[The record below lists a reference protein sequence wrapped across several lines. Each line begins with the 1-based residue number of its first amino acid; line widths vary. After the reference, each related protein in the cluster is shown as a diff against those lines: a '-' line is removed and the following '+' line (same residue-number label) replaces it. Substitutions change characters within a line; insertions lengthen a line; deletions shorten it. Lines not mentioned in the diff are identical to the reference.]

1 MNNLHQKKRFKYF
14 PLTDKELKELS
25 ERDSCIILR
34 KNCEF
39 HLKLNYS
46 ALPVGSLNF
55 QKNVADELNKRI
67 LKYSSELND
76 LILRFC
82 NPRTVSPVEAN
93 LCHKLNV
100 TCIADVYIFKPQ
112 RNCILTATVNKISK
126 NHIGCILYKVFNVSI
141 IKPTDLPFNQWAG
154 QKVQLNDIVTFK
166 IIKLD
171 ISEVIPY
178 IVGELVHEND
188 DNDDDDDDYCTHSR
202 ENDERDSG
210 IGADHSSQITSDEKC
225 SDLDDLLEK
234 VKDVKSKKRKR
245 SNT

>member
-1 MNNLHQKKRFKYF
+1 MNNLQHRKKRFKYF

-39 HLKLNYS
+39 HLKLNYT

-76 LILRFC
+76 LILRYC
-82 NPRTVSPVEAN
+82 NLRTVSPVEAN

-100 TCIADVYIFKPQ
+100 TCIADVYVFKPQ
-112 RNCILTATVNKISK
+112 HNCILTA
-126 NHIGCILYKVFNVSI
+126 
-141 IKPTDLPFNQWAG
+141 DLPFNQWAG

-178 IVGELVHEND
+178 IVGELVHE
-188 DNDDDDDDYCTHSR
+188 
-202 ENDERDSG
+202 
-210 IGADHSSQITSDEKC
+210 
-225 SDLDDLLEK
+225 
-234 VKDVKSKKRKR
+234 
-245 SNT
+245 